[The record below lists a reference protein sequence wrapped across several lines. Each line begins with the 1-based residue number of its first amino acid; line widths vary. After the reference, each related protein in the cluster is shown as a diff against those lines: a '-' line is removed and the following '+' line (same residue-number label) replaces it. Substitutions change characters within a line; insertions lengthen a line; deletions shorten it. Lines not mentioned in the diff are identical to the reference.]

1 MSHTNTLLEVL
12 VISAAMPEDGSE
24 ASIEQFPEI
33 QSPTTSLFS
42 EGVAI
47 NNTLD
52 EKSHNDNDLTM
63 TTIVAPTE
71 DSALQEPVD
80 NSVNIGLAEDPQA
93 IAEEQAEAGELVEDT
108 ASGRGERENNE
119 DERKICN

>member
-24 ASIEQFPEI
+24 ASIEQFPET

-52 EKSHNDNDLTM
+52 EKSHNDE
-63 TTIVAPTE
+63 IVAPTE

-80 NSVNIGLAEDPQA
+80 NSVNIGLAEHPQV
-93 IAEEQAEAGELVEDT
+93 IAEEQVEAGELVEDT
-108 ASGRGERENNE
+108 ARGEGENNE
-119 DERKICN
+119 DERMICN

>member
-52 EKSHNDNDLTM
+52 EKSQNDNE
-63 TTIVAPTE
+63 IVAPTE

-80 NSVNIGLAEDPQA
+80 NSVNIGLAEHPQA

-108 ASGRGERENNE
+108 ARGERENNE
-119 DERKICN
+119 DERMICN